1 MNKKAWLF
9 TLMASLGA
17 GAVLAQTT
25 NLATPAATPTTPA
38 PAINAPAPEP
48 APVAAPAAPVAET
61 NATPA
66 SDAAKDTKEKA
77 DKADKHKGKKKA
89 AKKPAAKMVSTGL
102 TASHVLLDPPV
113 TATVKVDALNMRGQ
127 PSLTGE
133 VITKLK
139 KGETVTVYEEIT
151 LDKAHQGEP
160 AKWARVSLPTN
171 TPVWVSAHL
180 VDSNTLAVIPNRLNV
195 RGGPSEN
202 FGVVA
207 RLDKGTVVKEI
218 RKNNGWLEIETP
230 AKASAY
236 VSADLLD
243 KQAGSPAPTPVAEP
257 VEKAAPV
264 VAPVVAAAPEVK
276 TVPAPE
282 PAPTVVTVAPDTT
295 EAKPAVDA
303 APVAATPAPAPV
315 VAPEPAPAPIAAP
328 VVEKTPEPNL
338 PIKDEILPKRIV
350 NREGIITKAYN
361 IQAPSYFELH
371 DATTG
376 ELLDYLSPLKP
387 EVDLKPFIGKKVIVT
402 GEEAKDARWKFTPVI
417 KVETIVP

>member
-25 NLATPAATPTTPA
+25 NLAAPAAVPTTPA
-38 PAINAPAPEP
+38 PAINTPAPEP
-48 APVAAPAAPVAET
+48 APAVADPAAAAPEAET
-61 NATPA
+61 NAAPV
-66 SDAAKDTKEKA
+66 SDTVKDTKAKT
-77 DKADKHKGKKKA
+77 DKHKAKKKT
-89 AKKPAAKMVSTGL
+89 AKKPAAKMISTGL

-127 PSLTGE
+127 PSFAGA
-133 VITKLK
+133 VITKLH
-139 KGETVTVYEEIT
+139 KGETVTIYEEIT

-180 VDSNTLAVIPNRLNV
+180 VNSNTMTVIPNRLNV

-202 FGVVA
+202 YGVVA

-230 AKASAY
+230 DKASAY
-236 VSADLLD
+236 VSADLLE
-243 KQAGSPAPTPVAEP
+243 KQAAAVAPVAEL
-257 VEKAAPV
+257 VA
-264 VAPVVAAAPEVK
+264 APVVAAAPAPEVK
-276 TVPAPE
+276 PVPAPE
-282 PAPTVVTVAPDTT
+282 PAPTVVTVAPDVNT

-303 APVAATPAPAPV
+303 APVAAAPVPAPV
-315 VAPEPAPAPIAAP
+315 VAPEPVPAPVAAP

-350 NREGIITKAYN
+350 NREGIVTKAHN
-361 IQAPSYFELH
+361 IQAPSYFELR

-417 KVETIVP
+417 KVETIIP